1 MTDLARFILYPL
13 GILFLVSFFINAI
26 ALDWTDTIIAFG
38 MVLGISALLSLIE
51 CRTRLRRRKWL
62 VRCAELK
69 GLEQCPISHRD
80 LRELFEYLNRPNPP
94 RCRLRLH
101 ETYEFLDRR
110 SLPTETML
118 EWLYA
123 NGAKCDCE
131 VIMNTSCR
139 FGDEVGFTPV
149 DDTPTAG

>member
-13 GILFLVSFFINAI
+13 GALFIVSFFVNAI
-26 ALDWTDTIIAFG
+26 ALDWGDTVFALG
-38 MVLGISALLSLIE
+38 MVLVISAVLSLIE
-51 CRTRLRRRKWL
+51 YRTRLRQRKWL
-62 VRCAELK
+62 TRCAELN
-69 GLEQCPISHRD
+69 GLERCPISHKD

-94 RCRLRLH
+94 RCSLRLR

-110 SLPTETML
+110 SLPIETML
-118 EWLYA
+118 EWLHA

-149 DDTPTAG
+149 DGAPTEG